1 MNTRNPGP
9 GSDASFSQNSG
20 QTDMIALL
28 SNLIVNL
35 QEGILLED
43 SNRRIILTNHLYCD
57 MFGIVAAPE
66 DLIGTDC
73 SNAAEQ
79 SKLLFKNSDKFIAKI
94 NMLLAYKIAVYN
106 DPLELLDGRYMERD
120 FIPTYIDNKY
130 NGHLWKYRDV
140 TNRRQSEQIL
150 NARLRLTEFSHA
162 HSRNELQQELLNELE
177 ALTYSQVGFF
187 HVVDADQNSLTLQ
200 SWSTNTL
207 QNMCKAEGDNRHY
220 SIDNAGVWVDCVR
233 ERKAVIHN
241 DYLSLPHRKGLPEGH
256 SPVIRE
262 LVVPIIRNDK
272 VVAVVGLGNKPVDY
286 NDRDIEVISLLSDL
300 AWDITE
306 RNGAEEELYK
316 LNAELEQHVTERT
329 AQLETAN
336 KELEAFSYTV
346 SHDLRA
352 PLRHIKGF
360 IGLLRE
366 LQTVERT
373 EEESKYMD
381 IIASGA
387 VEMDKLIEALL
398 SFSRL
403 NRAELRKT
411 AINSLDMVNQVIR
424 FFEPEIQN
432 RNITFMIESIDD
444 CKGDEQL
451 MRQVWMNL
459 ISNAIKY
466 TGKKAEAI
474 IEIGSKR
481 QNNEII
487 FSIKD
492 NGVGFDMQYS
502 GKLFGVFKRLH
513 KPNDFEG
520 IGIGLANV
528 NSIITR
534 HGGHCWADGATG
546 KGAVFYFTL
555 PNY

>member
-150 NARLRLTEFSHA
+150 NARLRLTEFSHT

-306 RNGAEEELYK
+306 RKGAEEELYK